1 MTRFFLCFLL
11 ILISSPGVYSQKRK
25 TPKSSVSV
33 DIPSGLLTG
42 ESTLEVSSTT
52 AQIKIG
58 LAETGVSLIE
68 FPVTDRLYL
77 VHPGVGVGMIGGAE
91 SQVSPQDIVV
101 VDSTRRGP
109 HDPLVL
115 RPGPAFPSKGVSGC
129 RALLTVQMVS
139 GLIVTIQIFHVTDV
153 ARNANRVVVSY
164 DTARIIQARSKAGL
178 ATVLTQQSEPF
189 SKEAGSSNA
198 SNSPAKTPENN
209 RGVSQTVE
217 PVSSTVSSSPPLPG
231 PGLPVSQTQKKAP
244 APEAISGGVAPPGPA
259 TPAKPQPAEA
269 VSGKGPQAD
278 STQAG
283 DVALNSPV
291 LAEFSAQENYDQF
304 ITVEDPLAVTQS
316 ILDQLLQLAASQ
328 KTAPFKFTKPVQ
340 GISLSARENVFLNSK
355 KNAFEKRIQIVLVA
369 VRNVSKSTIQLIPT
383 DPLVRLETGPSGT
396 PLNLENLEIVGS
408 KNSGE
413 SILKPGEI
421 KWYAVAF
428 PARGTGINQRVVLTV
443 AHSAAADQPAK
454 VVVFGFERE

>member
-1 MTRFFLCFLL
+1 MKRFFLCFLL
-11 ILISSPGVYSQKRK
+11 ILISCPSVYSQKRK

-77 VHPGVGVGMIGGAE
+77 VHPGVGVGMIGGSE

-139 GLIVTIQIFHVTDV
+139 GLIVTIQIFHVKDV

-189 SKEAGSSNA
+189 SKEAGSTNA
-198 SNSPAKTPENN
+198 SSSPSKTPENKP
-209 RGVSQTVE
+209 VVAQTVD
-217 PVSSTVSSSPPLPG
+217 PVSSTVSPSPTLPG
-231 PGLPVSQTQKKAP
+231 PVVPVSQTQKKTP
-244 APEAISGGVAPPGPA
+244 VPEAIPSGLALPESATLPKTEPAGP
-259 TPAKPQPAEA
+259 
-269 VSGKGPQAD
+269 GKGPQVD
-278 STQAG
+278 PTQTG
-283 DVALNSPV
+283 DAVVDSPV
-291 LAEFSAQENYDQF
+291 LGEFTAQENYDQF
-304 ITVEDPLAVTQS
+304 ISVEAPSVVTES
-316 ILDQLLQLAASQ
+316 ILDQLLKLAASR

-340 GISLSARENVFLNSK
+340 GISLSARESVFLNPK
-355 KNAFEKRIQIVLVA
+355 KNPSEKKIQVVLVA
-369 VRNVSKSTIQLIPT
+369 VRNVSKSTLQIIPT
-383 DPLVRLETGPSGT
+383 DPLVRLETGPSGQ
-396 PLNLENLEIVGS
+396 PLNLENLEIIGS

-428 PARGTGINQRVVLTV
+428 QARGIGINQRVVLTV

-454 VVVFGFERE
+454 IVVFGFERE